1 VKLSYSTDAK
11 IRLAWD
17 NSSET
22 ELTEAFLT
30 DIKTYI
36 DGIIDAFLNNRYT
49 LPLSSTPGIIEGIS
63 TDLCVIEA
71 KRRKN
76 PGILNENDR
85 ITESSHYAMLEAI
98 KDHKISL
105 PSISENQLVESNTK
119 DYSPIFGVD
128 DELNQE
134 VDEDRLDDIADDRE

>member
-1 VKLSYSTDAK
+1 MLSYSTDAK
-11 IRLAWD
+11 IRLGWD
-17 NSSET
+17 NASET
-22 ELTEAFLT
+22 ELTTAFLA

-36 DGIIDAFLNNRYT
+36 DGIIDAFLTNRYT

-63 TDLCVIEA
+63 TDLCVIEC

-105 PSISENQLVESNTK
+105 PSISEKQLVESNTE
-119 DYSPIFGVD
+119 DYNTIFDVD

>member
-1 VKLSYSTDAK
+1 MLSYSTDAK
-11 IRLAWD
+11 IRRAWTD
-17 NSSET
+17 SSST
-22 ELTEAFLT
+22 ELSDDLLS
-30 DIKTYI
+30 DVKTYI
-36 DGIIDAFLNNRYT
+36 DGIIDAFLANRYT
-49 LPLSSTPGIIEGIS
+49 LPLSSTPGIVEGIS

-85 ITESSHYAMLEAI
+85 ITESSHYAMLEAL

-105 PSISENQLVESNTK
+105 PSISEKQLVESNTE
-119 DYSPIFGVD
+119 DFTPVFDVD
-128 DELNQE
+128 DELNQV

>member
-1 VKLSYSTDAK
+1 MSYSTDAK
-11 IRLAWD
+11 IRLAWN

-36 DGIIDAFLNNRYT
+36 DGIIDSFLANRYI

-63 TDLCVIEA
+63 TKLCVIEA
-71 KRRKN
+71 KSRKN
-76 PGILNENDR
+76 PGILIENDE
-85 ITESSHYAMLEAI
+85 IAKSDCYTQLLAI
-98 KDHKISL
+98 KNHEIPL
-105 PSISENQLVESNTK
+105 PGISEKQLVESNTE
-119 DYSPIFGVD
+119 DYNTIFDVD